1 MVTRLE
7 MVWIEAESRPDIRSG
22 FFVFLRSRIDKTHRR
37 ASNLRAGCN
46 LKIKSAFLNERSPV
60 YVADMKILV
69 VEDEP
74 KLASFVKKGLEE
86 QSCEVD
92 IAFDGQVGRTMAL
105 NNVYDVIVMDVNLP
119 KMNGFDIVQSLR
131 EERIRTPV
139 LMLTAMGSMDDKL
152 MGFEAGADDYLVKPF
167 EFRELMARLRALTKR
182 SSDTGLQS
190 NVLKVADLE
199 LDLNEKVARRGDK
212 RIELTAK
219 EFGLLDFLM
228 RNRGRVV
235 SRIDIAEKVWDIHF
249 DTGTNVIDVYVNFLR
264 KKIDKD
270 FPQKLIHTVI
280 GMGYMLKEE

>member
-1 MVTRLE
+1 M
-7 MVWIEAESRPDIRSG
+7 
-22 FFVFLRSRIDKTHRR
+22 
-37 ASNLRAGCN
+37 
-46 LKIKSAFLNERSPV
+46 

-92 IAFDGQVGRTMAL
+92 VAYDGQVGRNMAL
-105 NNVYDVIVMDVNLP
+105 NNPYDVIVLDVNLP
-119 KMNGFDIVQSLR
+119 KMNGFDVVQSIR
-131 EERIRTPV
+131 QEKNRTPV
-139 LMLTAMGSMDDKL
+139 LMLTAMGSVDDKL
-152 MGFEAGADDYLVKPF
+152 TGFEAGADDYLVKPF

-182 SSDTGLQS
+182 GSDAGMQT

-199 LDLNEKVARRGDK
+199 LDLNEKIARRGDK

-219 EFGLLDFLM
+219 EFGLLDYLM

-235 SRIDIAEKVWDIHF
+235 SRVDIAEKVWDIHF

-270 FPQKLIHTVI
+270 FPTKLIHTVI
-280 GMGYMLKEE
+280 GMGYMLKED

>member
-1 MVTRLE
+1 
-7 MVWIEAESRPDIRSG
+7 
-22 FFVFLRSRIDKTHRR
+22 
-37 ASNLRAGCN
+37 
-46 LKIKSAFLNERSPV
+46 
-60 YVADMKILV
+60 
-69 VEDEP
+69 
-74 KLASFVKKGLEE
+74 
-86 QSCEVD
+86 
-92 IAFDGQVGRTMAL
+92 
-105 NNVYDVIVMDVNLP
+105 
-119 KMNGFDIVQSLR
+119 MNGFDVVQALR
-131 EERIRTPV
+131 QERVSTPV
-139 LMLTAMGSMDDKL
+139 LMLTAMGSVDDKL
-152 MGFEAGADDYLVKPF
+152 TGFESGADDYLVKPF

-182 SSDTGLQS
+182 GSEAGMQA

-219 EFGLLDFLM
+219 EFGLLDYLM

-235 SRIDIAEKVWDIHF
+235 SRVDIAEKVWDIHF

>member
-1 MVTRLE
+1 
-7 MVWIEAESRPDIRSG
+7 
-22 FFVFLRSRIDKTHRR
+22 
-37 ASNLRAGCN
+37 
-46 LKIKSAFLNERSPV
+46 
-60 YVADMKILV
+60 MKILV

-92 IAFDGQVGRTMAL
+92 VAYDGQVGRNMAL
-105 NNVYDVIVMDVNLP
+105 NNLYDVIVLDINLP
-119 KMNGFDIVQSLR
+119 KMNGFDVVQSIR
-131 EERIRTPV
+131 QEKNRTPV
-139 LMLTAMGSMDDKL
+139 LMLTAMGSVDDKL
-152 MGFEAGADDYLVKPF
+152 TGFEAGADDYLVKPF

-182 SSDTGLQS
+182 SSDAGMQS

-199 LDLNEKVARRGDK
+199 LDLNEKIARRGDK

-219 EFGLLDFLM
+219 EFGLLDYLM

-235 SRIDIAEKVWDIHF
+235 SRVDIAEKVWDIHF

-270 FPQKLIHTVI
+270 FPTKLIHTVI
-280 GMGYMLKEE
+280 GMGYMLKED

>member
-1 MVTRLE
+1 M
-7 MVWIEAESRPDIRSG
+7 
-22 FFVFLRSRIDKTHRR
+22 
-37 ASNLRAGCN
+37 
-46 LKIKSAFLNERSPV
+46 

-92 IAFDGQVGRTMAL
+92 VAYDGQVGRNMAL
-105 NNVYDVIVMDVNLP
+105 NNLYDVIVLDINLP
-119 KMNGFDIVQSLR
+119 KMNGFDVVQSIR
-131 EERIRTPV
+131 QEKNRTPV
-139 LMLTAMGSMDDKL
+139 LMLTAMGSVDDKL
-152 MGFEAGADDYLVKPF
+152 TGFEAGADDYLVKPF

-182 SSDTGLQS
+182 SSDAGMQS

-199 LDLNEKVARRGDK
+199 LDLNEKIARRGDK

-219 EFGLLDFLM
+219 EFGLLDYLM

-235 SRIDIAEKVWDIHF
+235 SRVDIAEKVWDIHF

-270 FPQKLIHTVI
+270 FPTKLIHTVI

>member
-1 MVTRLE
+1 M
-7 MVWIEAESRPDIRSG
+7 
-22 FFVFLRSRIDKTHRR
+22 
-37 ASNLRAGCN
+37 
-46 LKIKSAFLNERSPV
+46 

-74 KLASFVKKGLEE
+74 KLASFVRKGLEE

-92 IAFDGQVGRTMAL
+92 VAFDGQVGRNMAL
-105 NNVYDVIVMDVNLP
+105 NNLYDVIIMDINLP
-119 KMNGFDIVQSLR
+119 KMNGFDVVHSIRQ
-131 EERIRTPV
+131 EQNRTPV
-139 LMLTAMGSMDDKL
+139 LMLTAMSSVDDKL
-152 MGFEAGADDYLVKPF
+152 TGFEAGADDYLVKPF

-182 SSDTGLQS
+182 SSDAGMQT
-190 NVLKVADLE
+190 NILKVADLE
-199 LDLNEKVARRGDK
+199 LDLNEKIARRGDK

-219 EFGLLDFLM
+219 EFGLLDYLM

-235 SRIDIAEKVWDIHF
+235 SRVDIAEKVWDIHF

>member
-1 MVTRLE
+1 
-7 MVWIEAESRPDIRSG
+7 
-22 FFVFLRSRIDKTHRR
+22 
-37 ASNLRAGCN
+37 
-46 LKIKSAFLNERSPV
+46 
-60 YVADMKILV
+60 MKILV

>member
-1 MVTRLE
+1 MV
-7 MVWIEAESRPDIRSG
+7 
-22 FFVFLRSRIDKTHRR
+22 
-37 ASNLRAGCN
+37 
-46 LKIKSAFLNERSPV
+46 FLNEPSPV
-60 YVADMKILV
+60 YVAYMKILV

-92 IAFDGQVGRTMAL
+92 VAFDGQMGRTMAL
-105 NNVYDVIVMDVNLP
+105 NNAYDVIVLDVNLP
-119 KMNGFDIVQSLR
+119 KMNGFDIVQTLR
-131 EERIRTPV
+131 KERIRTPV

-219 EFGLLDFLM
+219 EFGLLDYLM

-235 SRIDIAEKVWDIHF
+235 SRVDIAEKVWDIHF

-270 FPQKLIHTVI
+270 FPHKLIHTVI

>member
-1 MVTRLE
+1 M
-7 MVWIEAESRPDIRSG
+7 
-22 FFVFLRSRIDKTHRR
+22 
-37 ASNLRAGCN
+37 
-46 LKIKSAFLNERSPV
+46 

-92 IAFDGQVGRTMAL
+92 VAFDGQIGRTMAL
-105 NNVYDVIVMDVNLP
+105 NNSYDVIVMDVNLP
-119 KMNGFDIVQSLR
+119 KMNGFDVVQSIR
-131 EERIRTPV
+131 QEKNRTPV
-139 LMLTAMGSMDDKL
+139 LMLTAMGSVDNKL
-152 MGFEAGADDYLVKPF
+152 TGFEAGADDYLVKPF

-182 SSDTGLQS
+182 NSEGSMQA

-199 LDLNEKVARRGDK
+199 LDLNEKIARRSDK

-219 EFGLLDFLM
+219 EFGLLEFLM

-270 FPQKLIHTVI
+270 FPKKLIHTVI

>member
-1 MVTRLE
+1 
-7 MVWIEAESRPDIRSG
+7 
-22 FFVFLRSRIDKTHRR
+22 
-37 ASNLRAGCN
+37 
-46 LKIKSAFLNERSPV
+46 
-60 YVADMKILV
+60 MKILV

-86 QSCEVD
+86 QSCQVD
-92 IAFDGQVGRTMAL
+92 VAYDGQMGRNMAL
-105 NNVYDVIVMDVNLP
+105 SNSYDVIVLDVNLP
-119 KMNGFDIVQSLR
+119 KLNGFDVVQA
-131 EERIRTPV
+131 IRQEKNQTPV
-139 LMLTAMGSMDDKL
+139 LMLTAMGSVDDKL
-152 MGFEAGADDYLVKPF
+152 TGFESGADDYLVKPF

-182 SSDTGLQS
+182 STENGVQA

-199 LDLNEKVARRGDK
+199 LDLNEKVARRDNR

-219 EFGLLDFLM
+219 EFGLLEYLM

-280 GMGYMLKEE
+280 GMGYMLKDE

>member
-1 MVTRLE
+1 
-7 MVWIEAESRPDIRSG
+7 
-22 FFVFLRSRIDKTHRR
+22 
-37 ASNLRAGCN
+37 
-46 LKIKSAFLNERSPV
+46 
-60 YVADMKILV
+60 MKILV

-92 IAFDGQVGRTMAL
+92 VAFDGQVGRTMAL
-105 NNVYDVIVMDVNLP
+105 NNVYDVIVLDVNLP
-119 KMNGFDIVQSLR
+119 KMNGFDVVQSLR
-131 EERIRTPV
+131 QDRVTTPV

-152 MGFEAGADDYLVKPF
+152 TGFEAGADDYLVKPF

-182 SSDTGLQS
+182 SAEAGLQS
-190 NVLKVADLE
+190 NILKVADLE
-199 LDLNEKVARRGDK
+199 LDLNEKVARRGDR

-219 EFGLLDFLM
+219 EFGLLDYLM

-235 SRIDIAEKVWDIHF
+235 SRVDIAEKVWDIHF

-270 FPQKLIHTVI
+270 FPHKLIHTVI

>member
-1 MVTRLE
+1 M
-7 MVWIEAESRPDIRSG
+7 
-22 FFVFLRSRIDKTHRR
+22 
-37 ASNLRAGCN
+37 
-46 LKIKSAFLNERSPV
+46 

-74 KLASFVKKGLEE
+74 KLASFIKKGLEE
-86 QSCEVD
+86 QSCEVEV
-92 IAFDGQVGRTMAL
+92 AFDGQIGRTMAI
-105 NNVYDVIVMDVNLP
+105 NNSYDVIVLDVNLP
-119 KMNGFDIVQSLR
+119 KINGFDVVQALR
-131 EERIRTPV
+131 QQQIKTPV
-139 LMLTAMGSMDDKL
+139 LMLTAMGSVDDKL
-152 MGFEAGADDYLVKPF
+152 TGFEAGADDYLVKPF
-167 EFRELMARLRALTKR
+167 EFRELMARLKALHKR
-182 SSDTGLQS
+182 GSDTGPQT

-199 LDLNEKVARRGDK
+199 LDLNEKVARRAHK

-219 EFGLLDFLM
+219 EFGLLEYLM

-270 FPQKLIHTVI
+270 YSTKLIHTVI

>member
-1 MVTRLE
+1 M
-7 MVWIEAESRPDIRSG
+7 
-22 FFVFLRSRIDKTHRR
+22 
-37 ASNLRAGCN
+37 
-46 LKIKSAFLNERSPV
+46 

-74 KLASFVKKGLEE
+74 KLASFIKKGLEE
-86 QSCEVD
+86 QSCEVEV
-92 IAFDGQVGRTMAL
+92 AFDGQIGRTMAV
-105 NNVYDVIVMDVNLP
+105 NNSYDVIVLDVNLP
-119 KMNGFDIVQSLR
+119 KINGFDVVQSLR
-131 EERIRTPV
+131 QQQIKTPV
-139 LMLTAMGSMDDKL
+139 LMLTAMGSVDDKL
-152 MGFEAGADDYLVKPF
+152 TGFEAGADDYLVKPF
-167 EFRELMARLRALTKR
+167 EFRELMARLKALHKR
-182 SSDTGLQS
+182 GSDAGPQT

-199 LDLNEKVARRGDK
+199 LDLNEKIARRANK

-219 EFGLLDFLM
+219 EFGLLEYLM

-270 FPQKLIHTVI
+270 FSTKLIHTVI

>member
-1 MVTRLE
+1 M
-7 MVWIEAESRPDIRSG
+7 
-22 FFVFLRSRIDKTHRR
+22 
-37 ASNLRAGCN
+37 
-46 LKIKSAFLNERSPV
+46 

-92 IAFDGQVGRTMAL
+92 IAYDGQVGRNMAL
-105 NNVYDVIVMDVNLP
+105 NNLYDVIVLDINLP
-119 KMNGFDIVQSLR
+119 KMNGFDVVQSIR
-131 EERIRTPV
+131 QEKNRTPV
-139 LMLTAMGSMDDKL
+139 LMLTAMGSVDDKL
-152 MGFEAGADDYLVKPF
+152 TGFEAGADDYLVKPF

-182 SSDTGLQS
+182 SSDAGMQT

-219 EFGLLDFLM
+219 EFGLLDYLM

-235 SRIDIAEKVWDIHF
+235 SRVDIAEKVWDIHF

-270 FPQKLIHTVI
+270 FPNKLIHTVI
-280 GMGYMLKEE
+280 GMGYMLKED

>member
-1 MVTRLE
+1 
-7 MVWIEAESRPDIRSG
+7 
-22 FFVFLRSRIDKTHRR
+22 
-37 ASNLRAGCN
+37 
-46 LKIKSAFLNERSPV
+46 
-60 YVADMKILV
+60 MKILV

-86 QSCEVD
+86 QSCQVD
-92 IAFDGQVGRTMAL
+92 VAYDGQMGRNMAL
-105 NNVYDVIVMDVNLP
+105 SNSYDVIVLDVNLP
-119 KMNGFDIVQSLR
+119 KLNGFDVVQA
-131 EERIRTPV
+131 IRQEKNQTPV
-139 LMLTAMGSMDDKL
+139 LMLTAMGSVDDKL
-152 MGFEAGADDYLVKPF
+152 TGFESGADDYLVKPF

-182 SSDTGLQS
+182 STENGIQA

-199 LDLNEKVARRGDK
+199 LDLNEKVARRGNR

-219 EFGLLDFLM
+219 EFGLLEYLM

-270 FPQKLIHTVI
+270 FSQKLIHTVI
-280 GMGYMLKEE
+280 GMGYMLKDE